1 MSTPLRTRTFRRA
14 AVCFITAGLLLPP
27 GFASAQQRVVY
38 TQASTAYD
46 TSYFGGLSFRN
57 VGPVRGGRSIA
68 VSGSSSRPNE
78 YYFGAVGGGLWK
90 TNDGGTTW
98 RPVTDGQLTSS
109 SVGAVQQCEAN
120 PDVVYIGMGESEF
133 RGNIMQGDGIYKSTD
148 AGRTWKH
155 MGLEQSQTVA
165 RIRVHPT
172 NCDLV
177 YAAVLGHAYG
187 PNPERGV
194 YRSRDGGTTWER
206 VLFRNENTGAVD
218 LSMDPKNPS
227 TMYAGFWQ
235 IQRTSWGM
243 ESGGPGGG
251 LFRTTDGGTTWTELT
266 KNSGLPAGIWGKI
279 GVAVS
284 PADGNRVFALI
295 EANEGGV
302 FRSDDGGTT
311 WERTNDSRNLR
322 QRAFYYTRI
331 YADPQNKDMV
341 YALNTGLYRSRDAG
355 KTFQPLR
362 PPHGDNH
369 DLWISPA
376 DPDRMINS
384 NDGGANVSVN
394 AGETWTDQDFPT
406 AQLYHIIATNHE
418 PYWVCGAQQDNST
431 ACVPSQGWSQIADI
445 VSVGGGESGYIAN
458 DPQDP
463 NLFYAGSYGG
473 ALSRYDFRT
482 GDSQPINVWPENPM
496 GHSSEDIRERF
507 QWTYPIVFSRTGPKE
522 MYVGS
527 QHLWMTTTEGK
538 SWQRISPD
546 LTRADPKT
554 MGPSGGPITKDQT
567 GVETFATIFSIAP
580 SPHDANT
587 IWTGSDDGYVQVT
600 RDHGKT
606 WKNVT
611 PKDLPEFSRISMI
624 EVSPHRPGTAYVAA
638 KRYQL
643 DDRAPYIYR
652 TDDYGA
658 TWTKTINGIAPN
670 DFVQVVREDPVRA
683 NLLFAG
689 TEHSLYISFDNGAN
703 WTSFRRNLPDLQVA
717 DLVIKDNDLVIGT
730 HGRSAWIMNDIS
742 QLRQLT
748 PAVVAADFHLF
759 KPVVAEI
766 GRDNSV
772 PVTYYLK
779 APASSIKLE
788 ILDANGQVIRTYD
801 AQAAQGGGRGGRGG
815 GGRAGGAGDEEEGG
829 GGFGRGR
836 GGFGG
841 RLNTTPGTHRFSWDM
856 RYPGAT
862 TFDNLI
868 MWAAGTNGPTALPG
882 SYSVRLTV
890 DSKPPQTESF
900 TIGKAARLANVT
912 MEDLKAK
919 FDLAMKIRDET
930 SQANQA
936 VIDIR
941 DVKGQVDDRIGKD
954 GSVRQPGTQLKDK
967 FTDVEGEIYQ
977 YRNQSGQDPLNFPI
991 MLNNKIAALMGAVEG
1006 VDGEPTAQS
1015 YEVYDYLSGLLD
1027 QQMNRLDVLIRTDLE
1042 EFNKLLR
1049 SKGLDPIKPPERAR
1063 RTIT

>member
-1 MSTPLRTRTFRRA
+1 MSTTLRTWTLRRA
-14 AVCFITAGLLLPP
+14 TVCLIGAGLLAAP
-27 GFASAQQRVVY
+27 GRTTAQRPAAAQASAG
-38 TQASTAYD
+38 AAYD

-78 YYFGAVGGGLWK
+78 YYFGATGGGLWK

-98 RPVTDGQLTSS
+98 RPVTDGQITSS

-120 PDVVYIGMGESEF
+120 PDVVYLGMGEAAF

-148 AGRTWKH
+148 GGRTWKH
-155 MGLEQSQTVA
+155 MGLASSQIVA

-177 YAAVLGHAYG
+177 YAAVVGHAYG
-187 PNPERGV
+187 PNPDRGV
-194 YRSRDGGTTWER
+194 YRSRDGGANWER
-206 VLFRNENTGAVD
+206 VLFRNENAGAVD

-227 TMYAGFWQ
+227 VLYAGFWQ

-243 ESGGPGGG
+243 ESGGPGSG
-251 LFRTTDGGTTWTELT
+251 LFKSTDGGTNWTELT
-266 KNSGLPAGIWGKI
+266 RNPGLPAGIWGKI

-284 PADGNRVFALI
+284 PADGNRVYALI

-311 WERTNDSRNLR
+311 WEKTNDSRNLR

-331 YADPQNKDMV
+331 YADPQNKDVV
-341 YALNTGLYRSRDAG
+341 YALNTGLYRSRDGG
-355 KTFQPLR
+355 KTFNQQLR
-362 PPHGDNH
+362 PPHGDQH
-369 DLWISPA
+369 DLWISPT
-376 DPDRMINS
+376 DPDRMVNG
-384 NDGGANVSVN
+384 NDGGGNVSVN
-394 AGETWTDQDFPT
+394 GGETWTDQDYPT

-431 ACVPSQGWSQIADI
+431 ACVPSQGWGQIADI
-445 VSVGGGESGYIAN
+445 VAVGGGESGYIAS
-458 DPQDP
+458 DPQNPD
-463 NLFYAGSYGG
+463 LFYAGSYGG
-473 ALSRYDFRT
+473 ALTRYDFRA
-482 GDSQPINVWPENPM
+482 DNSEPINVWPENPM

-507 QWTYPIVFSRTGPKE
+507 QWTYPIVFSRTGPKRL
-522 MYVGS
+522 YVGS
-527 QHLWMTTTEGK
+527 QHLWMSTTEGK
-538 SWQRISPD
+538 SWERISPD

-567 GVETFATIFSIAP
+567 GVETYATIFTIAP

-611 PKDLPEFSRISMI
+611 PPDLPEFSRISMVD
-624 EVSPHRPGTAYVAA
+624 VSPHRAGTAYVAA
-638 KRYQL
+638 KRHQL
-643 DDRAPYIYR
+643 DDRSPYIYR
-652 TDDYGA
+652 TDDWGA
-658 TWTKTINGIAPN
+658 TWTKTVNGIAPAG
-670 DFVQVVREDPVRA
+670 FVHVVREDPVRA
-683 NLLFAG
+683 NMLFAG
-689 TEHSLYISFDNGAN
+689 TEHGLHISFDNGVS

-717 DLVIKDNDLVIGT
+717 DLVIKGNDLVIGT

-759 KPVVAEI
+759 KPVEAQI
-766 GRDNSV
+766 GRDNAV
-772 PVTYYLK
+772 PITYYLK
-779 APASSIKLE
+779 STASSVKLE
-788 ILDANGQVIRTYD
+788 IVDASGQVIRTYD
-801 AQAAQGGGRGGRGG
+801 AQAAAQGGGRGG
-815 GGRAGGAGDEEEGG
+815 GGRAGGGDEEG

-841 RLNTTPGTHRFSWDM
+841 RLGTTPGTHRFNWDM

-862 TFDNLI
+862 TFENLI
-868 MWAAGTNGPTALPG
+868 MWAAGTNGPSALPG
-882 SYSVRLTV
+882 TYSARLTV
-890 DSKPPQTESF
+890 DGKAPQTQSF
-900 TIGKAARLANVT
+900 AIGQSAGLANVT
-912 MEDLKAK
+912 MEDLRAK
-919 FDLAMKIRDET
+919 FDLAMKVRDRT
-930 SQANQA
+930 SDANQA

-941 DVKGQVDDRIGKD
+941 DVKTQVDDRIGKD
-954 GSVRQPGTQLKDK
+954 ASVRQPGTQLKDK
-967 FTDVEGEIYQ
+967 FTDVEGQIYQ

-1006 VDGEPTAQS
+1006 VDGRPTAQS

-1027 QQMNRLDVLIRTDLE
+1027 QQLNRVDVLIRTDLE
-1042 EFNKLLR
+1042 EFNRLLR
-1049 SKGLDPIKPPERAR
+1049 SKGLDPIKPPERPR
-1063 RTIT
+1063 RPVT